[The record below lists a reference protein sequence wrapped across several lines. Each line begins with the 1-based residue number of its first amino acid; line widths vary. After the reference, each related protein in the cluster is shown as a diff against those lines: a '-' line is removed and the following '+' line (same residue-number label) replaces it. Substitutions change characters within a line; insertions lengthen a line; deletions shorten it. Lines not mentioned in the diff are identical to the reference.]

1 MEVVMTT
8 VKITK
13 EHILQSTPDD
23 CYDCAI
29 AVAVRESS
37 LCYDGELV
45 QVEGDGTI
53 SIEFN
58 INNEPHSVELKHIN
72 REQQVTIEDFIAWY
86 DAEFPEYSDEDKDDF
101 AESGEFTIYLE
112 R

>member
-1 MEVVMTT
+1 MTT

-23 CYDCAI
+23 CYYCAI
-29 AVAVRESS
+29 AIAVKESS
-37 LCYDGELV
+37 LCYDNEVVSV
-45 QVEGDGTI
+45 QGDGTI
-53 SIEFN
+53 EIEFN

-86 DAEFPEYSDEDKDDF
+86 DVTFQAYKDEYKDDL
-101 AESGEFTIYLE
+101 AEANEFTIYLE

>member
-23 CYDCAI
+23 CYYCAI
-29 AVAVRESS
+29 AIAVKESS
-37 LCYDGELV
+37 LCYDNEVV

-86 DAEFPEYSDEDKDDF
+86 DVTFPEYRDEHKDEL
-101 AESGEFTIYLE
+101 AEANEFTIYLE